1 MRFSVMGASGFI
13 GSGFMAYM
21 RSKGIECIE
30 IDRHYDWSKKENLG
44 HVIYAIGLTA
54 DFRKKP
60 LETVKA
66 HVTKLVETLENA
78 QFESFLYLSSTRIYS
93 GSANTFE
100 DTSLTVNPNNFSDL
114 YNISKLMGE
123 SVCLSFL
130 NPKIRIARLS
140 NVLGNDF
147 KSENFVSS
155 LVRDLYNNQ
164 KIVLETSPYSEK
176 DYIYIE
182 DVVKLLALIAEHGNE
197 RIYNVASG
205 FNVPAIDIL
214 NIIKRKF
221 NCNIEMD
228 ETKPLIKFTP
238 ISIKRVR
245 DEFNYT
251 PDSSLLD
258 VIENIVGTYKQHNN
272 DKN

>member
-1 MRFSVMGASGFI
+1 MGASGFI
-13 GSGFMAYM
+13 GSNFKAYM
-21 RSKGIECIE
+21 TSKGVECLE
-30 IDRHYDWSKKENLG
+30 IDRNYNWSKKENLG

-78 QFESFLYLSSTRIYS
+78 QFESFLYLSSTRVYS
-93 GSANTFE
+93 GCANTFE
-100 DTSLTVNPNNFSDL
+100 DASLTVNPNNFSDL

-123 SVCLSFL
+123 SVCLSFF

-147 KSENFVSS
+147 KSDNFITS
-155 LVRDLYNNQ
+155 LIRDLYDKQ
-164 KIVLETSPYSEK
+164 KIILETSPYSEK

-182 DVVKLLALIAEHGNE
+182 DVVKLLALIAERGKE

-205 FNVPAIDIL
+205 FNMPNIDIL
-214 NIIKRKF
+214 NIIKKRF
-221 NCNIEMD
+221 NCSIETD
-228 ETKPLIKFTP
+228 QTKPLIKFTP
-238 ISIKRVR
+238 ISIKRLR

-258 VIENIVGTYKQHNN
+258 VIENIVGTYKQYNN